1 MNTDIL
7 KRKYNVYITH
17 AVLAWSMSGDSEPLL
32 SDVSVVDKRRVECRE
47 WMSEYNAFVSDE
59 ENRGLV
65 RWWEWW
71 ARFTSPEDRHAK
83 HCRDVVLVEYIEHVS
98 KHPDVKAKYR
108 AVAEKHNEGILCERP
123 EQTTIS

>member
-1 MNTDIL
+1 
-7 KRKYNVYITH
+7 
-17 AVLAWSMSGDSEPLL
+17 MSSVSEQLL
-32 SDVSVVDKRRVECRE
+32 SDVCVIDKKRAECRE

-83 HCRDVVLVEYIEHVS
+83 NCRDVVLAEYVEHLSRNPE
-98 KHPDVKAKYR
+98 VKAKYK
-108 AVAEKHNEGILCERP
+108 AVAEKHNEELRA
-123 EQTTIS
+123 QRKAAV